1 MAAGDIVN
9 GIFTTTATNH
19 TFQPAAGVEV
29 MITFVAGSGLPT
41 RGGLSNGVNTT
52 QMIFSDNADFS
63 EGGNVKIGIN
73 NTNFLVVYGE
83 TGAPGY
89 SGIKIK

>member
-1 MAAGDIVN
+1 
-9 GIFTTTATNH
+9 
-19 TFQPAAGVEV
+19 

-41 RGGLSNGVNTT
+41 NAGLSNGANTA
-52 QMIFSDNADFS
+52 QAIMSDNADFS

-73 NTNFLVVYGE
+73 NTNYLVVYGE

-89 SGIKIK
+89 SGIQIK